1 MVICF
6 PEEEKYHLKNNLYTA
21 CKTGD
26 IQSLSNLLAIFSVQ
40 NQPQLEAVKSCD
52 QTVESGDQTEES
64 CDQSQSQ
71 ASCDQSRASCEQSRQ
86 ASCNQSQASCDQS
99 QASCDQSQELC
110 ETGFSVINE
119 AQKYN
124 PNASDLTNDI
134 DRLSNEIPDSTAK
147 TLELENSKSIGKETF
162 VSDVAVASDIGKGN
176 VNSNS
181 NSQSGERTPK
191 ENTHIKDDF
200 VSDASCNKKEAGEDT
215 SEPVDEPFKE
225 NLTSED
231 TARIFTDKET
241 CMSNERTK
249 DTTQTDH
256 SILENKVDEFDT
268 SKPDR
273 DGKSAFNTSI
283 GDDNTLNVEEEERNK
298 FTEKAVVNDDDNQTA
313 DIGTTTDSSLPLNKP
328 DKVQVLGTLQD
339 LSPVVTVGILS
350 ETFGDNETTLLHVA
364 SREGHKDILT
374 VLMTAGADPAI
385 R

>member
-1 MVICF
+1 M
-6 PEEEKYHLKNNLYTA
+6 
-21 CKTGD
+21 
-26 IQSLSNLLAIFSVQ
+26 
-40 NQPQLEAVKSCD
+40 
-52 QTVESGDQTEES
+52 ESGDQTEKS
-64 CDQSQSQ
+64 CDQSQ
-71 ASCDQSRASCEQSRQ
+71 ASCEQNHQ
-86 ASCNQSQASCDQS
+86 ASCNQSQALCYQSQASCDQS
-99 QASCDQSQELC
+99 QGSCDQSQELC
-110 ETGFSVINE
+110 ETGSSVINE

-124 PNASDLTNDI
+124 PDASDLTNDI

-147 TLELENSKSIGKETF
+147 TLESENDKSIGKETF

-176 VNSNS
+176 VNNNS
-181 NSQSGERTPK
+181 SSQSGERTPK
-191 ENTHIKDDF
+191 ENTHIKDGF
-200 VSDASCNKKEAGEDT
+200 VSDASCNKKEDGEDT
-215 SEPVDEPFKE
+215 SKPVDEPFKE
-225 NLTSED
+225 NLISED

-273 DGKSAFNTSI
+273 DGKSAVNTSI
-283 GDDNTLNVEEEERNK
+283 GDDNTLNIEEEERNK
-298 FTEKAVVNDDDNQTA
+298 FTEKAVVYDDDNHTA

-328 DKVQVLGTLQD
+328 DKVQALGTLQD